1 VSLAR
6 KDSTGTNSPAPDKGE
21 RIAKVIA
28 RSGLCSRRDA
38 ERMIAEGRVTL
49 DGKTLT
55 SAAVNVTPK
64 SKIEV
69 DGAALQAPQ
78 RPRLWRF
85 HKPKGYVTTTRD
97 PEGRKTI
104 YDLLPPNLPRVQ
116 PVGRLDINSEGLLLL
131 TNDGGLKRQ
140 LELPSSGWR
149 RKYRVRVRGR
159 PRPERLAELAKGVTV
174 DGVTYGAVEAVLERQ
189 SGANA
194 WLEMTLTEGKNR
206 EVRRICQHLG
216 LTVNR
221 LIRVSYGPFHLGHL
235 KPNLVSEVPV
245 TALAS
250 HLDLGKD
257 WGKGF
262 AKARPKKRRPGQS
275 RRDGPKAKPGN
286 DERPAHKKRPRSKAA
301 QARGAGSKGEQARAA
316 GPKGEKT
323 GYKKSTSTKP
333 GGKPRPAGKPRA
345 SNKSQTGGKHKM
357 GAKPKSGGARKTFG
371 KPHANRRR
379 PS

>member
-1 VSLAR
+1 VPSHKKEKPQNSSPVSE
-6 KDSTGTNSPAPDKGE
+6 KGE

-38 ERMIAEGRVTL
+38 ERMIAEGRVRL
-49 DGKTLT
+49 DGKVLA
-55 SAAVNVTPK
+55 SAAINVTRK

-85 HKPKGYVTTTRD
+85 HKPKGCVTTTRD

-149 RKYRVRVRGR
+149 RRYRVRVHGR
-159 PRPERLAELAKGVTV
+159 PKPERLAELANGVTV
-174 DGVTYGAVEAVLERQ
+174 DGVSYGSIEAKLEHQ
-189 SGANA
+189 SGSNA
-194 WLEMTLTEGKNR
+194 WLEMILTEGKNR

-235 KPNLVSEVPV
+235 TPRAVSEVPV

-250 HLDLGKD
+250 HLDLGRN

-262 AKARPKKRRPGQS
+262 AKARPKKRRPGQN
-275 RRDGPKAKPGN
+275 RRNPQKSKPSTE
-286 DERPAHKKRPRSKAA
+286 ERPPHKKRPRSKAA
-301 QARGAGSKGEQARAA
+301 LARGASPKGEQTDSKRATTHK
-316 GPKGEKT
+316 P
-323 GYKKSTSTKP
+323 TKP
-333 GGKPRPAGKPRA
+333 GGKPKTAGKR
-345 SNKSQTGGKHKM
+345 
-357 GAKPKSGGARKTFG
+357 KSGG